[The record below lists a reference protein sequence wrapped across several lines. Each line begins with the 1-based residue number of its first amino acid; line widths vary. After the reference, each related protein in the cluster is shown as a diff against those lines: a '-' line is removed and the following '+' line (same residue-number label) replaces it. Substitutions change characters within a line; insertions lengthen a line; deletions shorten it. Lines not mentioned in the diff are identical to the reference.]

1 MCYMYVYLFKV
12 DSKNMQS
19 LIKTDDT
26 EDIKWINI
34 TVRNKKKVKQ
44 IETSF
49 RTFYK
54 SHTCK

>member
-1 MCYMYVYLFKV
+1 MYVYLVKL

-34 TVRNKKKVKQ
+34 TVRNKRKVK
-44 IETSF
+44 
-49 RTFYK
+49 
-54 SHTCK
+54 